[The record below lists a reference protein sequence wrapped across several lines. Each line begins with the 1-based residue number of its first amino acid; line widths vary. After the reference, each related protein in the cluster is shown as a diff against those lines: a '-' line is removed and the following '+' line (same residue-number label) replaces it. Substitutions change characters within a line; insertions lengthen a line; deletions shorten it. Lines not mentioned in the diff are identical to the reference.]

1 MKQSSNKKAYY
12 IVYAGNGKT
21 TEGMVS
27 HNALT
32 DREEAYR
39 VYNSW
44 SDFKWAYINRTIPGT
59 PDEIIE
65 KRGV

>member
-1 MKQSSNKKAYY
+1 MKQPAYY
-12 IVYAGNGKT
+12 IVYAGNGNT

-32 DREEAYR
+32 DLKEAER
-39 VYNSW
+39 VYKEW

-59 PDEIIE
+59 PDKIIK